1 MLGLK
6 RGTVKLFPHQTFWE
20 EKAKDTIKLL
30 WTVLNGTAVDI
41 QHIGST
47 SIRHI
52 HAKPIIDL
60 AVGVH
65 SLEDITPLISRLE
78 QIGAIYRN
86 ADHPGQMLF
95 VMGDFENEIR
105 THHVHVVEIDNPAW
119 NNYINFR
126 DYLNDHPHK
135 AKLYDDLKQI
145 LFEQHASNRGL
156 YTAGKQ
162 ELIAKLLDEARQY
175 KENLHVPL

>member
-6 RGTVKLFPHQTFWE
+6 RGTVALLPHQVTWE
-20 EKAKDTIKLL
+20 ENAKETIAHL
-30 WTVLNGTAVDI
+30 WTVLEGIAVDI

-65 SLEDITPLISRLE
+65 SLDDITPFIPQLDC
-78 QIGAIYRN
+78 IGVKYRN
-86 ADHPGQMLF
+86 SDHPGQQLF
-95 VMGDFENEIR
+95 VMGEFENEIR

-119 NNYINFR
+119 QNYINFR
-126 DYLNDHPHK
+126 DYLNDHPEK
-135 AKLYDDLKQI
+135 AKLYDDLKQT
-145 LFEQHASNRGL
+145 LLQQHADNRGF

-162 ELIAKLLDEARQY
+162 ELITNLLEEARQY
-175 KENLHVPL
+175 KQGQ

>member
-6 RGTVKLFPHQTFWE
+6 RGTVALLPHQIAWE
-20 EKAKDTIKLL
+20 ENAKETIAQL
-30 WTVLNGTAVDI
+30 WNVLNGIAVDI

-65 SLEDITPLISRLE
+65 NLDTIVPLIPKLE
-78 QIGAIYRN
+78 QIGVIYRN
-86 ADHPGQMLF
+86 QDHPGQMLF

-105 THHVHVVEIDNPAW
+105 THHVHVVEVANPAW
-119 NNYINFR
+119 ENYINYR
-126 DYLNDHPHK
+126 DNLNDNPHK
-135 AKLYDDLKQI
+135 AKLYDDLKQT
-145 LFEQHASNRGL
+145 LFQRHANNRGF

-162 ELIAKLLDEARQY
+162 ELINQLLEEARQY
-175 KENLHVPL
+175 KENSHVPF

>member
-6 RGTVKLFPHQTFWE
+6 RGTVRLLPHQTSWE
-20 EKAKDTIKLL
+20 ENAAQTIKLL
-30 WTVLNGTAVDI
+30 WTVLAGIAVDI

-52 HAKPIIDL
+52 CAKPIIDL

-65 SLEDITPLISRLE
+65 SLEDILPVISRLE
-78 QIGAIYRN
+78 GIGVIYRN
-86 ADHPGQMLF
+86 ADHPGQQLF

-105 THHVHVVEIDNPAW
+105 THHIHVVEVDNPAW
-119 NNYINFR
+119 HNYIIFR
-126 DYLNDHPHK
+126 DYLNANPGK
-135 AKLYDDLKQI
+135 AMLYNDLKQN
-145 LFEQHASNRGL
+145 LFTQYADNRGA

-162 ELIAKLLDEARQY
+162 ELIAQLLKEASQY
-175 KENLHVPL
+175 KAQNQQ

>member
-6 RGTVKLFPHQTFWE
+6 RGTVKLLPYQTGWE
-20 EKAKDTIKLL
+20 ENAKQTIELL
-30 WTVLNGTAVDI
+30 WTVLSGTAVDI

-65 SLEDITPLISRLE
+65 SLDDITPLIPQLE
-78 QIGAIYRN
+78 HIGVKYRN
-86 ADHPGQMLF
+86 ADHPGQLLF

-119 NNYINFR
+119 QNYINFR
-126 DYLNDHPHK
+126 DYLNDHPEK
-135 AKLYDDLKQI
+135 AKLYDNLKQK
-145 LFEQHASNRGL
+145 LFHQYADNRGS

-162 ELIAKLLDEARQY
+162 ELVSALLKEAAQY
-175 KENLHVPL
+175 KMPNQ

>member
-6 RGTVKLFPHQTFWE
+6 RGTVALLPHQVTWE
-20 EKAKDTIKLL
+20 ENAKETIARL

-60 AVGVH
+60 AVGVN
-65 SLEDITPLISRLE
+65 SLDDINPLIPKLE
-78 QIGAIYRN
+78 GIGVKYRN

-105 THHVHVVEIDNPAW
+105 THHVHIVEVNNPAW
-119 NNYINFR
+119 LNYINFR
-126 DYLNDHPHK
+126 DYLNDNPQK
-135 AKLYDDLKQI
+135 AKLYDDLKQS
-145 LFEQHASNRGL
+145 LFQRYADNRGF

-162 ELIAKLLDEARQY
+162 ELINQLLEEAKQY
-175 KENLHVPL
+175 KHTR

>member
-6 RGTVKLFPHQTFWE
+6 RGTVALHPHQTEWE
-20 EKAKDTIKLL
+20 ENAKQTIELL
-30 WTVLNGTAVDI
+30 WTVLAGTAVDI

-60 AVGVH
+60 AVGVK
-65 SLEDITPLISRLE
+65 SLDDINSLIPLLE
-78 QIGAIYRN
+78 RIGVIYRN
-86 ADHPGQMLF
+86 ADHPGQQLF

-105 THHVHVVEIDNPAW
+105 THHVHVVEVNNPAW
-119 NNYINFR
+119 HNYINFR
-126 DYLNDHPHK
+126 DYLNDRPEK
-135 AKLYDDLKQI
+135 AKLYDELKQK
-145 LFEQHASNRGL
+145 LFCQYTDNRGA

-162 ELIAKLLDEARQY
+162 ALISELLKEAAQY
-175 KENLHVPL
+175 KGTT